1 MSAQDARHG
10 AALPEE
16 PAACE
21 CDVLVLGSGAG
32 GLSAALASALRGLQT
47 IVAEKSAFFGGTTAW
62 SGGWIWVPCNPIAEQ
77 GGVPDSLEDA
87 RLYLSQRLG
96 AQYDAALVDAYLG
109 AGPRMVAEYMAR
121 TAVQFEGG
129 GFIFPDYYT
138 DTPGALK
145 GAGQSRSLR
154 TAALDGRALR
164 ARTLSKL
171 QPMLPQL
178 TAGGMLIGSLVEARH
193 FIDATRSLQSAA
205 FVARKT
211 ARYLADRLVYGRDMS
226 LVNGMALVAR
236 HALALDELGVPIWVN
251 APAVELLRE
260 QGRVCGAW
268 LACDGK
274 RILVRA
280 RRGVVL
286 ACGGFP
292 HDEARKRRF
301 YSHVAAG
308 GRHFAVAPTSC
319 TGDGLTLGESAGG
332 EVAEGRPWNCLFM
345 PVSRLARAGA
355 EPAVFPHIWD
365 RSKPGFIAVTPQGRR
380 FVNEA
385 TSYMQFGQA
394 MVHAAEGSADVRAW
408 LICDAAAIQRYG
420 LGVVRPMLP
429 LRPHI
434 RSGYLRR
441 GSSIEELAG
450 RIGVPAAQLV
460 QTVAEYNE
468 DAARGTDRGSPRAPM
483 RSPASRETLRS
494 GPTPPWRRS
503 RPPRSMP
510 SRSSAGTSARSP
522 ACAPMH
528 RPKSS
533 TGAPACLFLACMRR
547 ATTWPLSW
555 AVTRWVAV
563 SPSDLPWSSAISRAA
578 TWPHSRDLRGASRR
592 RPFRRR
598 TRRPRRPARRLP
610 GSPRSGWPHS

>member
-62 SGGWIWVPCNPIAEQ
+62 SGGWIWVPCNPVAEQ
-77 GGVPDSLEDA
+77 GGVPDSLEAA

-164 ARTLSKL
+164 AQTLSKL
-171 QPMLPQL
+171 RPMLPQL

-251 APAVELLRE
+251 APAVELLLE

-292 HDEARKRRF
+292 HDEPRKRRF

-345 PVSRLARAGA
+345 PVSRLAGAGA

-429 LRPHI
+429 LGPHI

-450 RIGVPAAQLV
+450 RIGVPAAQLM
-460 QTVAEYNE
+460 QTIAEYNE
-468 DAARGTDRGSPRAPM
+468 DAARGTDTRFAKGDDAFSRFQGDPAVGPNPTMAPVATAPFYAVEIFCGDFGTFTGL
-483 RSPASRETLRS
+483 RTNASAQVIDRRS
-494 GPTPPWRRS
+494 G
-503 RPPRSMP
+503 MP
-510 SRSSAGTSARSP
+510 VPGLYAAGNDMATVMGSHSVGGGITIGP
-522 ACAPMH
+522 AMVFGYIAGCH
-528 RPKSS
+528 
-533 TGAPACLFLACMRR
+533 L
-547 ATTWPLSW
+547 
-555 AVTRWVAV
+555 
-563 SPSDLPWSSAISRAA
+563 AA
-578 TWPHSRDLRGASRR
+578 TAETPLRVAAAGVQEAD
-592 RPFRRR
+592 
-598 TRRPRRPARRLP
+598 A
-610 GSPRSGWPHS
+610 